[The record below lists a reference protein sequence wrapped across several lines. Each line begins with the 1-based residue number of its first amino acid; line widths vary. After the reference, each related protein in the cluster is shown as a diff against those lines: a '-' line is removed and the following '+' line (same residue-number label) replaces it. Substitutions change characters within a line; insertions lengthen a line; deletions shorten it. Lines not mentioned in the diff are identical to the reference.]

1 MRVRSRSV
9 WALPGLLLLAGC
21 DVLLLS
27 PTMPGLVPG
36 IGQPLRG
43 QVLDALT
50 GLPLGGASVVGDV
63 GWTTTGSDGRFE
75 LYGAVSRHV
84 ISLARAGYTSE
95 TLATGPIEDGR
106 AYYLSPLFPATGNL
120 KARFA
125 TVLGAAVVSGNV
137 PAASGEVVFAGLKSG
152 RINQGRYA
160 IVMDPAS
167 GLPGSIF
174 SGVLAGGEVID
185 GPIDAPDAP
194 FQFRSFGMQTID
206 VPFTA
211 AANPA
216 TTSVSTPLVLEQ
228 QRMTGLEISYANTT
242 WAREVRSSVTLDFG
256 LMGSVPVARGSGT
269 AQSLRVPSIPGT
281 KTVLEGLAV
290 DAQGERVSKVTITT
304 NMLAKVPFDLLT
316 PPDGVEPASGS
327 EGVGG
332 WPGFAW
338 RAVPGADAY
347 LVQVYEPGIAQPK
360 WRGRTRGTSISFGRF
375 GDGDANGA
383 ALLPGTDYTWEV
395 HALSS
400 QVEVAGAATGAKS
413 PDPLDPAV
421 DPGPWLL
428 APGQGMPGVW
438 PRMLGGA
445 APPMRPFRSKSRESV
460 RRGMGFRR

>member
-1 MRVRSRSV
+1 VGLRSRRWCRV
-9 WALPGLLLLAGC
+9 LPGVVLLAGC

-75 LYGAVSRHV
+75 LYGAISRHI

-95 TLATGPIEDGR
+95 TLATGPLEDGR
-106 AYYLSPLFPATGNL
+106 AYHLSPLFPATGNL

-125 TVLGAAVVSGNV
+125 TVLGSAVGAGGAPAVSGD
-137 PAASGEVVFAGLKSG
+137 VVFAGLKSG

-194 FQFRSFGMQTID
+194 FQFRSFGMQAID

-216 TTSVSTPLVLEQ
+216 TTSVQIPLKLD
-228 QRMTGLEISYANTT
+228 RPMTSLAISYANTT

-256 LMGSVPVARGSGT
+256 LMGSVPVARGTGT
-269 AQSLRVPSIPGT
+269 AQTLQVPSIAGT

-304 NMLAKVPFDLLT
+304 NLLAKVPFDLLT
-316 PPDGVEPASGS
+316 PPDNVAPASGS

-332 WPGFAW
+332 WPAFAW
-338 RAVPGADAY
+338 QAVPGADGY

-360 WRGRTRGTSISFGRF
+360 WRGRTRGTSLSFGRF
-375 GDGDANGA
+375 GDGDSNGA
-383 ALLPGTDYTWEV
+383 ALLPLTDYTWEV

-400 QVEVAGAATGAKS
+400 QVEVVGTRGVQRAT
-413 PDPLDPAV
+413 DPFDAAV
-421 DPGPWLL
+421 DPSPWLL
-428 APGQGMPGVW
+428 GPGDGVPGLWASVLR
-438 PRMLGGA
+438 PAG
-445 APPMRPFRSKSRESV
+445 PPMRPFRNKSRESV